1 MEQLEMSINEDD
13 LIKATDNLYQ
23 VDEANF
29 KMLFSEPRVKSFGG
43 QEEYRNY
50 FHSSKSLYPAI
61 HTLEVVLRNKIDSVL
76 SQFDS
81 NDPYWIM
88 ALYFYNARVL
98 KDKNQQ
104 MAILKAQK
112 NIESVIKNLPHPKK
126 YPTISV
132 FWDKCQNKQEFHNIL
147 ISRLNLGFW
156 ITILQNNKFFNDT
169 YNTNIDFAQR
179 IFPKLESRIQ
189 TKRSEF
195 FRFIGKQKQTPKKV
209 QGATPSEKTILLVS
223 FLSGIRNRLNHCEI
237 LFKPS
242 GGSLNITTK
251 LYDIEIYFDCRK
263 NRILELLVTILED
276 FL

>member
-29 KMLFSEPRVKSFGG
+29 KMLFSKPRVKIFGN
-43 QEEYRNY
+43 QKEYEKY
-50 FHSSKSLYPAI
+50 YHSSKSLYPAI

-76 SQFDS
+76 SQFAK
-81 NDPYWIM
+81 DPYWIM

-132 FWDKCQNKQEFHNIL
+132 FWDNCQDKQEFHNIL

-169 YNTNIDFAQR
+169 YNTNIDFAQC
-179 IFPKLESRIQ
+179 IFPKLESRIR
-189 TKRSEF
+189 TNRSEF
-195 FRFIGKQKQTPKKV
+195 FGFISKQKQPPRKV
-209 QGATPSEKTILLVS
+209 QGVTSSKKTILLVS

-237 LFKPS
+237 LFKPN

-251 LYDIEIYFDCRK
+251 LDGIEIYFDCRK
-263 NRILELLVTILED
+263 NRILKLLVTILED